1 MTPENQQM
9 KNKIIFVL
17 FCAITTIITAQNS
30 QSLTLNQAIDYALKH
45 NKTAKNATRDIEA
58 AVQRKWETTATGLP
72 QISAEISYSHWLKQQ
87 VQLLPAEF
95 MGGTAGEYVEVTF
108 STVESMTATATLN
121 QLLFDGS
128 YLVGL
133 QSAKVYLE
141 ISKNAKIKTDL
152 EIRKT
157 VINAYGNVLLAQESV
172 LILEKNKRNLAKTL
186 YETEETFNNGLTE
199 QENVEQLQIT
209 LSNIENSLRNAT
221 RMVDLSKKLLNIT
234 LGINLT
240 DPIVLTE
247 TLSEI
252 TKSSTDLSV
261 ISTKTSVENTI
272 DYKIAN
278 NEMVSNQLL
287 WKLEQSK
294 ALPTLSA
301 FINGGYAGY
310 GETFDFTK
318 KEQQWFGSSL
328 IGVKLN
334 VPIFS
339 SLGRTAATKRA
350 KINLDKSEESL
361 SLKAQ
366 EIKLNITKAK
376 SDYQYSIETYGTTQ
390 KNLALAERIEHKN
403 NIKFTEG
410 ISSSFEL
417 RQAQLQLYTSQNEY
431 LQAMLEVI
439 IKKAELD
446 NVTNK

>member
-1 MTPENQQM
+1 M
-9 KNKIIFVL
+9 KFNIFIL
-17 FCAITTIITAQNS
+17 TFFILSI
-30 QSLTLNQAIDYALKH
+30 TLNAQESNTFSLKQAIDYAIEH
-45 NKTAKNATRDIEA
+45 SSASKNATRDIEA

-72 QISAEISYSHWLKQQ
+72 QISAEISYNHWLQQQ

-95 MGGTAGEYVEVTF
+95 VGGTPGEYIEATF
-108 STVESMTATATLN
+108 GTVESMTATATLN

-141 ISKNAKIKTDL
+141 ISENAKIKTDL
-152 EIRKT
+152 EVRKA

-172 LILEKNKRNLAKTL
+172 LILEKNITNLEKTL
-186 YETEETFNNGLTE
+186 FETEETFKNGLTE

-209 LSNIENSLRNAT
+209 LSNVENGLRNAT

-234 LGINLT
+234 LGIDLT
-240 DPIVLTE
+240 NPLILSE
-247 TLSEI
+247 TLSDI
-252 TKSSTDLSV
+252 TTSSTNLSA
-261 ISTKTSVENTI
+261 ISTTTVVENTI

-287 WKLEQSK
+287 WKLEKSK

-301 FINGGYAGY
+301 FINGQYAGY
-310 GETFDFTK
+310 GDTFTFNK
-318 KEQQWFGSSL
+318 KDQKWLGSSL
-328 IGVKLN
+328 VGVKLN

-350 KINLDKSEESL
+350 EINFDKSEESL
-361 SLKAQ
+361 SQTIQ
-366 EIKLNITKAK
+366 EIQLSITKAK
-376 SDYQYSIETYGTTQ
+376 SDYQFSIENLGTSQ
-390 KNLALAERIEHKN
+390 KNLGLAERIEHKN

-417 RQAQLQLYTSQNEY
+417 RQAQLQLYSSQNEY
-431 LQAMLEVI
+431 LQAMLDVI
-439 IKKAELD
+439 VKKAELD

>member
-1 MTPENQQM
+1 M
-9 KNKIIFVL
+9 KFRIIILTFFVL
-17 FCAITTIITAQNS
+17 S
-30 QSLTLNQAIDYALKH
+30 MTLNAQESNTFSLEQAVDYAIEH
-45 NKTAKNATRDIEA
+45 SSASKNATRDIEA

-72 QISAEISYSHWLKQQ
+72 QINAEFSFNHWLQQQ

-95 MGGTAGEYVEVTF
+95 VGGTPGEYIEATF
-108 STVESMTATATLN
+108 GQAESMTATATLS

-141 ISKNAKIKTDL
+141 ISENAKVKTDL
-152 EIRKT
+152 EIKKA
-157 VINAYGNVLLAQESV
+157 VINAYGNVLLAKESV
-172 LILEKNKRNLAKTL
+172 LILEKNKSNLEKTL
-186 YETEETFNNGLTE
+186 FETEETFKNGLTE

-209 LSNIENSLRNAT
+209 LSNTENGLRNAT

-234 LGINLT
+234 LGINLNN
-240 DPIVLTE
+240 PLFLSE
-247 TLSEI
+247 TLSDI
-252 TKSSTDLSV
+252 TKSSTDLAA
-261 ISTKTSVENTI
+261 ISTNTIVESTI

-287 WKLEQSK
+287 WKLEKSK

-301 FINGGYAGY
+301 FINGQYSGNAD
-310 GETFDFTK
+310 TFTFAK
-318 KEQQWFGSSL
+318 KEQKWLGSSL
-328 IGVKLN
+328 LGVKLN

-339 SLGRTAATKRA
+339 SLGRSAATKRA

-361 SLKAQ
+361 SQTAQ

-376 SDYQYSIETYGTTQ
+376 SDYQFSIENFGITQ

-403 NIKFTEG
+403 NIKFSEG
-410 ISSSFEL
+410 INSSFEL
-417 RQAQLQLYTSQNEY
+417 RQAQLQLYSSQNEY
-431 LQAMLEVI
+431 LQAMLDVI
-439 IKKAELD
+439 VKKAELD

>member
-1 MTPENQQM
+1 MTEDEWEL
-9 KNKIIFVL
+9 VD
-17 FCAITTIITAQNS
+17 
-30 QSLTLNQAIDYALKH
+30 SLRDSIDEIEDRRLAFSVEQKSNLGVRLKP
-45 NKTAKNATRDIEA
+45 TWQGDVEATF
-58 AVQRKWETTATGLP
+58 G
-72 QISAEISYSHWLKQQ
+72 
-87 VQLLPAEF
+87 
-95 MGGTAGEYVEVTF
+95 
-108 STVESMTATATLN
+108 TVESMTATATLS

-141 ISKNAKIKTDL
+141 ISENAKIKTDL
-152 EIRKT
+152 EIRKA

-172 LILEKNKRNLAKTL
+172 LILEKNKVNLEKTL
-186 YETEETFNNGLTE
+186 FETEETYKNGLTE

-209 LSNIENSLRNAT
+209 LSTLDNGLRNAT

-240 DPIVLTE
+240 NPI
-247 TLSEI
+247 TLSETLLDI
-252 TKSSTDLSV
+252 TKSATDLSV
-261 ISTKTSVENTI
+261 LSTKTEVENTI

-278 NEMVSNQLL
+278 NEKVSNQLL
-287 WKLEQSK
+287 WKLEKSK

-301 FINGGYAGY
+301 FINGSYAGY
-310 GETFDFTK
+310 GDSFEFTK
-318 KEQQWFGSSL
+318 KEQKWFGSSL
-328 IGVKLN
+328 LGIKLN

-361 SLKAQ
+361 SQKAQ
-366 EIKLNITKAK
+366 EIQLNITKAK
-376 SDYQYSIETYGTTQ
+376 SDYQFSIETYGTTQ

-417 RQAQLQLYTSQNEY
+417 RQAQLQLYSSQNEY
-431 LQAMLEVI
+431 LQAMLDVI
-439 IKKAELD
+439 VKKAELD
-446 NVTNK
+446 NVSNNQTKN